1 VERTFSAAADIAIP
15 ARGALKP
22 KTISRAVGCRQW
34 LQSYIPVT
42 GRFSDAIN
50 YVTSFAANMMKKKK
64 DL

>member
-1 VERTFSAAADIAIP
+1 MERTFSSAADIAVP

-34 LQSYIPVT
+34 LQAHIPVI
-42 GRFSDAIN
+42 GRFADATA
-50 YVTSFAANMMKKKK
+50 YVTSFAANMKKKKK